1 MSLIIPI
8 ICGSKSDLIFAEE
21 IKNNLINYTLI
32 KNKKSNKINAKYSN
46 YSLIRPIIIIASAH
60 KVPHFLMK
68 QLDKFMEIENDKNN
82 KNSVPLIITIAGRS
96 NALSGMVCGY
106 VDIVVVSVPPLKTN
120 LIPMDIFSSL
130 RMPSG
135 ICPLLILGS
144 YNATIAVL
152 KICKLKSIVRELQ
165 EDNKNKILI
174 DNLKYNY
181 IFTSIDFNIKNE
193 NIDLNKY
200 SLIRSGKVRDIYQSK
215 ECENILLLEATDRI
229 SGFDRFLENVPYK
242 GTILNNITTY
252 WFNETKHIIENHMIR
267 SFKNSMTVKKCK
279 VIPIEFVIRAYMAK
293 SKTQTSLY
301 YNYSKGKRLYCGLEF
316 EDNIK
321 VDEELIEPIF
331 TPTTKGQKDEL
342 IDEKYILENNILK
355 KEDLWFCKKKCF
367 ELFKFAENKL
377 KKRGLLLIDT
387 KLEFG
392 IDIDN
397 KIILID
403 EVFTCDSSRFYL
415 KHSYKNKIIEG
426 LSKEN
431 LRKWVGNNYKNPYD
445 LSIKIKIPKEKIIQL
460 SKDYLLC
467 NEIITGKPL
476 EISF

>member
-181 IFTSIDFNIKNE
+181 IFTSIDFNIKRPYGSFFQVYNNAE
-193 NIDLNKY
+193 ININSFVYNGQTHFNFLNFIYSDL
-200 SLIRSGKVRDIYQSK
+200 KV
-215 ECENILLLEATDRI
+215 TDFEFK
-229 SGFDRFLENVPYK
+229 STGLMA
-242 GTILNNITTY
+242 GTI
-252 WFNETKHIIENHMIR
+252 FN
-267 SFKNSMTVKKCK
+267 
-279 VIPIEFVIRAYMAK
+279 
-293 SKTQTSLY
+293 
-301 YNYSKGKRLYCGLEF
+301 
-316 EDNIK
+316 
-321 VDEELIEPIF
+321 
-331 TPTTKGQKDEL
+331 
-342 IDEKYILENNILK
+342 
-355 KEDLWFCKKKCF
+355 
-367 ELFKFAENKL
+367 
-377 KKRGLLLIDT
+377 
-387 KLEFG
+387 
-392 IDIDN
+392 
-397 KIILID
+397 
-403 EVFTCDSSRFYL
+403 
-415 KHSYKNKIIEG
+415 G
-426 LSKEN
+426 LS
-431 LRKWVGNNYKNPYD
+431 
-445 LSIKIKIPKEKIIQL
+445 
-460 SKDYLLC
+460 
-467 NEIITGKPL
+467 
-476 EISF
+476 SFGLTP